1 MLILPYY
8 RFNIDNIILFYHT
21 RTQIY
26 FQRKNEEKRIK
37 RRREKEALELQLC
50 LEAEFADVTSGE
62 LDINNAVTIFRLA
75 SEKNQE

>member
-1 MLILPYY
+1 MSRKYLLILPYY
-8 RFNIDNIILFYHT
+8 RLKLYYHT